1 MKKKLNEIFDEAK
14 PQELDQ
20 FSDELNA
27 PELSDEGL
35 ASVKGKVYAKTK
47 LKKDRKNT
55 NGIWLRFGAIAA
67 CFLLIVSIILAV
79 PMLRE
84 DDPGVIPGPLDS
96 NNSQSDAPLG
106 SNNSQSDEPLDSN
119 NPPIDVNHIILGI
132 DPTSEP
138 MSQYAIS
145 VEIPEKFTLSETYV
159 PISVSYGLLDGTD
172 VNRDSYTDIILKAE
186 NKNGHKVILD
196 TLNIE
201 EILKSDY
208 TVKRIWDDNQ
218 EWVVGFDYS
227 YTESHTLPLSLFSG
241 DSGQVYISLDE
252 CNSADLGGLLGAG
265 AYIVLYYTC
274 NESSIS
280 ISAEPIR

>member
-1 MKKKLNEIFDEAK
+1 
-14 PQELDQ
+14 
-20 FSDELNA
+20 
-27 PELSDEGL
+27 
-35 ASVKGKVYAKTK
+35 
-47 LKKDRKNT
+47 
-55 NGIWLRFGAIAA
+55 
-67 CFLLIVSIILAV
+67 
-79 PMLRE
+79 MLRE

-96 NNSQSDAPLG
+96 NNSQSDAPLD

-227 YTESHTLPLSLFSG
+227 YTESYTLPLSLFSG

-252 CNSADLGGLLGAG
+252 CNSADLDGLLGAG